1 MARLTRQKYKSP
13 CKYIGVHKSK
23 STGKFKY
30 IITHKGKTIESDYIY
45 KTEENASREYQK
57 VKDKIKK
64 EENDAREDNNTEDE
78 LDNDEL
84 DNDELDN
91 DDSDKDESEDDKRTN
106 LQNKK
111 EKPKKNIVI
120 HIKKKRKVNKKS
132 FIKKNDTPR
141 QSIPQW
147 MRNSIYSRQNN
158 KCNLCKKSLGVDRP
172 CDHILPR
179 YLGGEDN
186 ISNYQVI
193 CTECHNWK
201 SYTFD
206 HYLNKLLKKN
216 NKLSIDTIKNIMFKK
231 YSELMGSPLSIY
243 NYQNI
248 NPIPNYQPIQQ
259 NPFMNYQTIQ
269 QNPFLNYPHIAGYPQ
284 LSNNYLPIQHYQY
297 MNYDQRINQNNLN
310 HTDYIYNKK
319 YNCNDEYDNR
329 SEESNDSS
337 DSESYSEKDSK
348 SKTEKSNFNIFSFFK
363 FFF

>member
-1 MARLTRQKYKSP
+1 MARLTRQKHKNP

-30 IITHKGKTIESDYIY
+30 IITHKGKIIESDYIY
-45 KTEENASREYQK
+45 KTEEDASREYQK
-57 VKDKIKK
+57 VKDQIKK
-64 EENDAREDNNTEDE
+64 EEDDDKEDSKDGSDDGSEDSDKSE
-78 LDNDEL
+78 NADES
-84 DNDELDN
+84 DN
-91 DDSDKDESEDDKRTN
+91 DDLEDNKRTN

-132 FIKKNDTPR
+132 LIKKNDTPR
-141 QSIPQW
+141 QSIPIW

-216 NKLSIDTIKNIMFKK
+216 NKLSINTIKNIMFKK
-231 YSELMGSPLSIY
+231 YSELMGSPLSIC

-248 NPIPNYQPIQQ
+248 NSIPNYQPIQQ
-259 NPFMNYQTIQ
+259 NPFMNYQQIQ
-269 QNPFLNYPHIAGYPQ
+269 QNPFMNYQHIAGYPQ
-284 LSNNYLPIQHYQY
+284 LQNNYLPLQY
-297 MNYDQRINQNNLN
+297 MNYDPRMNQNNLN
-310 HTDYIYNKK
+310 NSNYRYNNK
-319 YNCNDEYDNR
+319 YNCNNEYDNR
-329 SEESNDSS
+329 SEESNYSS
-337 DSESYSEKDSK
+337 DSETYSEKDS
-348 SKTEKSNFNIFSFFK
+348 EKSNFNIFSFFK
-363 FFF
+363 FFFK

>member
-1 MARLTRQKYKSP
+1 MVRLTRKKYKSP

-30 IITHKGKTIESDYIY
+30 IITHKGKTIESNYIY
-45 KTEENASREYQK
+45 KTEEDASCEYQK
-57 VKDKIKK
+57 VKDQIKK
-64 EENDAREDNNTEDE
+64 EEDDDR
-78 LDNDEL
+78 
-84 DNDELDN
+84 
-91 DDSDKDESEDDKRTN
+91 DDSKDGSEDDTNDESEDD
-106 LQNKK
+106 NKK
-111 EKPKKNIVI
+111 EELKKNIVI
-120 HIKKKRKVNKKS
+120 NINKKRKVKKKS

-231 YSELMGSPLSIY
+231 YSELMGSPLVMN

-248 NPIPNYQPIQQ
+248 TPIPNYHPIQQNPFMNYQPIQQ
-259 NPFMNYQTIQ
+259 NPFMNY
-269 QNPFLNYPHIAGYPQ
+269 PHIAGYPQ
-284 LSNNYLPIQHYQY
+284 LPNNYLPFQY
-297 MNYDQRINQNNLN
+297 MNYDPRINQNNLN
-310 HTDYIYNKK
+310 NSDYRYNNK
-319 YNCNDEYDNR
+319 YNCNVEYDNR

-337 DSESYSEKDSK
+337 DSEKDFEKDSE

-363 FFF
+363 FFFK